1 MSAVSIIDRYSS
13 GLCSAIHGSMPLS
26 PLSVAL
32 RLRICEMLSTPPAI
46 IAGTPSTTMRPA
58 AIAIACSPDAQKR
71 FTVVPAM
78 PIGSPARTIVW
89 RATLRPV
96 VPSG

>member
-1 MSAVSIIDRYSS
+1 M
-13 GLCSAIHGSMPLS
+13 CWTIHGSRLAS
-26 PLSVAL
+26 PSSAAL
-32 RLRICEMLSTPPAI
+32 RPRICEMLSTPPAI
-46 IAGTPSTTMRPA
+46 MAGAPSTTMRPA
-58 AIAIACSPDAQKR
+58 AMAIACSPDAQKR

-78 PIGSPARTIVW
+78 VIGKPARTMAW

>member
-1 MSAVSIIDRYSS
+1 MS
-13 GLCSAIHGSMPLS
+13 PPS
-26 PLSVAL
+26 PAL
-32 RLRICEMLSTPPAI
+32 RPRICEMLSTPPAI
-46 IAGTPSTTMRPA
+46 IAGAPSTTMRPA
-58 AIAIACSPDAQKR
+58 AIAIACRPEAQKR

-78 PIGSPARTIVW
+78 LIGRPARTIAW